1 MTSSI
6 TRFNALMSEI
16 GATYH
21 EISKR
26 RDLTDSAFNIM
37 YVVYDNE
44 GSYPLSGIVK
54 MTCISKQTV
63 NSSLRNLESEGLV
76 YLEKTSGRS
85 KTVHLTEEGSRFAE
99 RTVKIIRDEE
109 NAVFDRWSEEE
120 RKIYFELTERYIEEM
135 KKVAERL

>member
-1 MTSSI
+1 
-6 TRFNALMSEI
+6 
-16 GATYH
+16 
-21 EISKR
+21 
-26 RDLTDSAFNIM
+26 
-37 YVVYDNE
+37 
-44 GSYPLSGIVK
+44 

-85 KTVHLTEEGSRFAE
+85 KTVHLTEEGRRFAE

>member
-6 TRFNALMSEI
+6 TRFNTLMSEI

-26 RDLTDSAFNIM
+26 LDLTDSAFNIM

-85 KTVHLTEEGSRFAE
+85 KTVHLTE

-109 NAVFDRWSEEE
+109 NAVFDRWSDEE

>member
-6 TRFNALMSEI
+6 ARFNTLMSEI

-26 RDLTDSAFNIM
+26 LDLTDSAFNIM

-63 NSSLRNLESEGLV
+63 NSSLRNLESEGL
-76 YLEKTSGRS
+76 S
-85 KTVHLTEEGSRFAE
+85 
-99 RTVKIIRDEE
+99 
-109 NAVFDRWSEEE
+109 
-120 RKIYFELTERYIEEM
+120 
-135 KKVAERL
+135 

>member
-6 TRFNALMSEI
+6 KRFNTLMSEI

-26 RDLTDSAFNIM
+26 LDLTDSAFTIM

-54 MTCISKQTV
+54 TTGISKQTV
-63 NSSLRNLESEGLV
+63 NSSLRNLESDELV
-76 YLEKTSGRS
+76 YLEKAGGRN
-85 KTVHLTEEGSRFAE
+85 KTVHLTEAGRRFAE
-99 RTVKIIRDEE
+99 RTVKIVRDEE
-109 NAVFDRWSEEE
+109 NAVFSRWSEEE
-120 RKIYFELTERYIEEM
+120 RKIYFELTERYLAEM

>member
-1 MTSSI
+1 
-6 TRFNALMSEI
+6 
-16 GATYH
+16 
-21 EISKR
+21 
-26 RDLTDSAFNIM
+26 
-37 YVVYDNE
+37 
-44 GSYPLSGIVK
+44 

-85 KTVHLTEEGSRFAE
+85 KNVHLTEEGRRFAE

>member
-6 TRFNALMSEI
+6 KRFNTLMSEI
-16 GATYH
+16 NAMYH

-26 RDLTDSAFNIM
+26 LDLTDSAFTIM
-37 YVVYDNE
+37 YVLYDSE
-44 GSYPLSGIVK
+44 GSYPLSSIVK
-54 MTCISKQTV
+54 TTCISKQTV
-63 NSSLRNLESEGLV
+63 NSSLRKLESDGYV
-76 YLEKTSGRS
+76 YLEQTGGRN
-85 KTVHLTEEGSRFAE
+85 KTVHLTEAGRRFAE

-120 RKIYFELTERYIEEM
+120 RKIYFELTARYIEEM

>member
-6 TRFNALMSEI
+6 TRFNTLMSEI

-26 RDLTDSAFNIM
+26 LDLTDSAFNIM

-76 YLEKTSGRS
+76 YLEKQDRASYRGGTQIC
-85 KTVHLTEEGSRFAE
+85 
-99 RTVKIIRDEE
+99 RT
-109 NAVFDRWSEEE
+109 DREDNQ
-120 RKIYFELTERYIEEM
+120 RRGKCGF
-135 KKVAERL
+135 